1 MRQRINRIG
10 HVPIPPM
17 IWMQGISQ
25 AHILLHALAWRIET
39 DPTDE
44 FAMFFCYPISKGRIN
59 SNHANHIATTGDRP
73 NMATLECENTCFRY
87 RKYRYILH
95 IGYAIGVP
103 KTDPRG
109 EICAVR
115 FNIMT
120 P

>member
-1 MRQRINRIG
+1 MHQRINRIG
-10 HVPIPPM
+10 HVPIPP
-17 IWMQGISQ
+17 
-25 AHILLHALAWRIET
+25 
-39 DPTDE
+39 
-44 FAMFFCYPISKGRIN
+44 MFFCYPISKGRIN

-73 NMATLECENTCFRY
+73 NMATLECENKCFRY

-95 IGYAIGVP
+95 IGHTISVP